1 MKILILYTPRSGT
14 NSIASYFLKQNP
26 NYEYFNQPFTLY
38 LENGIRYALYSEC
51 IKHHN
56 VLVKSEISNFLNL
69 NIGIEQLLLD
79 FDKVV
84 LISRKNKRDQS
95 ISLILADSSGNF
107 LDNTKRDYYVEGLI
121 DSTIDNTIER
131 LTNNHDKLLN
141 FTHNSFRFFY
151 YEDLF
156 YGDFSELFKYLE
168 IEHIQGDFDEILDMK
183 NKYRSRDLPSKT
195 IKTLT

>member
-38 LENGIRYALYSEC
+38 LEKGIRYALYSEC
-51 IKHHN
+51 IKHDN

-69 NIGIEQLLLD
+69 NIGVEQLLLD

-95 ISLILADSSGNF
+95 ISLILADSSKNF
-107 LDNTKRDYYVEGLI
+107 LDNTKRDYYVEGLS
-121 DSTIDNTIER
+121 DSTINNTIER
-131 LTNNHDKLLN
+131 LTTNHDRLLS
-141 FTHNSFRFFY
+141 FMHNSFRFFY

-168 IEHIQGDFDEILDMK
+168 IEHIQGDFEGILDMK

-195 IKTLT
+195 TKTLT

>member
-38 LENGIRYALYSEC
+38 LENGIRCALYSEC
-51 IKHHN
+51 IKHDN

-69 NIGIEQLLLD
+69 NIGVEQLLLD

-95 ISLILADSSGNF
+95 ISLILANSSENF
-107 LDNTKRDYYVEGLI
+107 LDNTKRDYFVGGVSN
-121 DSTIDNTIER
+121 STIDDTIDR
-131 LTNNHDKLLN
+131 LTNNHNRLIN

-168 IEHIQGDFDEILDMK
+168 IEHIEGDFDKILDIK
-183 NKYRSRDLPSKT
+183 NKYRSKDLSSKT
-195 IKTLT
+195 TKTLT